1 MWIKRDSIIINTDN
15 VCSMQQSGDKLIFRL
30 HGASTSSTIDR
41 AALSAE
47 ITMKKVSE
55 GTLDVIWQA
64 ISNGDNYLILK

>member
-47 ITMKKVSE
+47 ITMKKVPE
-55 GTLDVIWQA
+55 VTLDVIWNA
-64 ISNGDNYLILK
+64 IQEGKEFLALN

>member
-1 MWIKRDSIIINTDN
+1 M
-15 VCSMQQSGDKLIFRL
+15 IFRL

-47 ITMKKVSE
+47 ITMKKVPE

>member
-1 MWIKRDSIIINTDN
+1 MWIKRDSVIINTDN

-47 ITMKKVSE
+47 ITMKKVPE

>member
-15 VCSMQQSGDKLIFRL
+15 VCSMQQIGDKLIFRL

-41 AALSAE
+41 SALSAE

-55 GTLDVIWQA
+55 GTLDAIWQA

>member
-47 ITMKKVSE
+47 ITMKKVPE

-64 ISNGDNYLILK
+64 ISKGDNYLILK